1 MGESYFS
8 VAQVNNYIK
17 DIFEAEVMLQN
28 ICVYGEVSSYNVS
41 NGIAY
46 FNIKDESGL
55 LSCVLF
61 GAKNFDTPNIGDVIL
76 V

>member
-8 VAQVNNYIK
+8 VAQINNYIK

-28 ICVYGEVSSYNVS
+28 VCVYGEISSFNIS

-55 LSCVLF
+55 LPCVLF
-61 GAKNFDTPNIGDVIL
+61 NANNFEHPKIGDV